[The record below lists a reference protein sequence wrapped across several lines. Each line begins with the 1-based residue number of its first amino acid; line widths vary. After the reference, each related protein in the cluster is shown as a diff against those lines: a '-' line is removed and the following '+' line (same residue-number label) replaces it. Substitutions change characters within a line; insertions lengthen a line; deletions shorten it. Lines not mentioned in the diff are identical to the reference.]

1 MGIFYDPR
9 YQTWENW
16 ASLIC
21 EQYASQNLGQGGDEN
36 SWRIWANNLKG
47 IDTFAKNGI
56 PGPEMYET
64 WQDWAAQFG
73 AIMSVSDQS

>member
-1 MGIFYDPR
+1 MVTFYDPR
-9 YQTWENW
+9 YQTWKGW

-21 EQYASQNLGQGGDEN
+21 EQYASQSLGDPPDEE
-36 SWRIWANNLKG
+36 SWKTWADGVVG

-56 PGPEMYET
+56 PSPNFYDN

-73 AIMSVSDQS
+73 SIMSVAE